1 MMQVISR
8 NGVPLKKKTVTVR
21 TTALLLI
28 NDPLNPGRFI
38 NKIVET
44 EHEQEVYVDTVPE
57 PQVRHFG
64 AIVK

>member
-1 MMQVISR
+1 MLQVISR
-8 NGVPLKKKTVTVR
+8 NGVPLKKKMVTVR

-44 EHEQEVYVDTVPE
+44 EHEQEVYVDTVPI
-57 PQVRHFG
+57 PKMRLY
-64 AIVK
+64 

>member
-44 EHEQEVYVDTVPE
+44 EHEQEVYVDTVPI
-57 PQVRHFG
+57 PKMRLY
-64 AIVK
+64 